1 MVWVL
6 LMYRFFFSLVALYLY
21 SLFFF
26 FLKMGGHVCYL
37 FFGLV
42 FSLTVSPGQKLAR
55 YGFEIFVRENFKW
68 GECENLLSIRPQARS
83 SPIARADHE
92 RGRRRRQRGGRRRE
106 AHFRSG
112 WRRGTCAKTT
122 TTTKI
127 LAAGE
132 LILTSIYQTK
142 A

>member
-1 MVWVL
+1 ML
-6 LMYRFFFSLVALYLY
+6 S
-21 SLFFF
+21 
-26 FLKMGGHVCYL
+26 

-112 WRRGTCAKTT
+112 WRHGACAKTT
-122 TTTKI
+122 TTKI
-127 LAAGE
+127 LGAGE

>member
-1 MVWVL
+1 ML
-6 LMYRFFFSLVALYLY
+6 S
-21 SLFFF
+21 
-26 FLKMGGHVCYL
+26 

-132 LILTSIYQTK
+132 LILTSICQTK